1 MAITAVGCV
10 FTAARQC
17 LTLTGSSATTT
28 SVSRR
33 FSCSRPQPMH
43 RSPPRWVIPKG
54 NHHLERSSAFREAER
69 GVEKTRFA
77 MAPRRW
83 RWGPR
88 CWPHAWLPW
97 ARAWALSKGAIRP
110 RYASRKMASSARTPH
125 FSIARWPRDGKI
137 HAPRALDAPEACP
150 KKLTSYLMLYGDGN
164 NHLYGGA
171 KKHRGVTPRFPVH
184 LAHTHSHKHVSLDT
198 TPLRLRTPPFAITSM
213 TSFPTNHLLTPRASS
228 HFTKSM
234 RYMKAKSA

>member
-1 MAITAVGCV
+1 MCLAALLCHAISTGPALLMPSSTPRTNCRISRGR
-10 FTAARQC
+10 ARRQ
-17 LTLTGSSATTT
+17 
-28 SVSRR
+28 
-33 FSCSRPQPMH
+33 
-43 RSPPRWVIPKG
+43 
-54 NHHLERSSAFREAER
+54 
-69 GVEKTRFA
+69 KTRFA
-77 MAPRRW
+77 MASRRW

-150 KKLTSYLMLYGDGN
+150 KKLTSYLMLYRDGN

-198 TPLRLRTPPFAITSM
+198 TPLRLRTPPFAITSI

>member
-1 MAITAVGCV
+1 
-10 FTAARQC
+10 
-17 LTLTGSSATTT
+17 
-28 SVSRR
+28 
-33 FSCSRPQPMH
+33 MH

-150 KKLTSYLMLYGDGN
+150 KKLTSYLMLYRDGN

-171 KKHRGVTPRFPVH
+171 KKHHGIMPLALLH
-184 LAHTHSHKHVSLDT
+184 LAHTHSHKHVPLDT
-198 TPLRLRTPPFAITSM
+198 TPLRLRTLPFAITSI